1 MSVEEFGNPTTAK
14 EIIYTLPKRFIPEKM
29 EDGEESIFHFDLD
42 GDDGGQFTVHITKEG
57 CEVKE
62 GLVGDAKCT
71 IAAKDKIYK
80 EIELG
85 ERKAQFALMTGKL
98 KISDLGEMMSFMNL
112 FKRLF

>member
-1 MSVEEFGNPTTAK
+1 MSAEEFGNPKTAK
-14 EIIYTLPKRFIPEKM
+14 EIIYTLPNRFLPEKL
-29 EDGEESIFHFDLD
+29 EEGEASTFHFDLD
-42 GDDGGQFTVHITKEG
+42 GDEGGQFTVHITKDG
-57 CEVKE
+57 CEVEE
-62 GLVGDAKCT
+62 GLVGDPKCT
-71 IAAKDKIYK
+71 ISAKDKIYK